1 MGGGPPV
8 INGETGLCAGNDFS
22 PGIWCGQD
30 VAAVQIGLIWR
41 IVILRRDTAES
52 AARRTGRQVTN
63 CSDELEYEVADL
75 VGAPFDAMV
84 TAQSSC

>member
-1 MGGGPPV
+1 MCS
-8 INGETGLCAGNDFS
+8 IKGETGLCAGNDFL

-41 IVILRRDTAES
+41 IAIFRRDTAEP
-52 AARRTGRQVTN
+52 AARRTCRHGN
-63 CSDELEYEVADL
+63 ELSDELGHEAADL
-75 VGAPFDAMV
+75 VGAPFDAMA